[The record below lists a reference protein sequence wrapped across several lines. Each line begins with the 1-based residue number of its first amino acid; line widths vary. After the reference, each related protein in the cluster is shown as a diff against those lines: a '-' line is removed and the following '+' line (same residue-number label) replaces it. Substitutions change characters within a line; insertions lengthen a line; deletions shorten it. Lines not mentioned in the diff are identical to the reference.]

1 MKDRKITEWVIDNI
15 VPIIFIL
22 FTVVGF
28 SVSDDVPL
36 VFFVRELSS
45 RFFRNIILVLSLI
58 IPVIAGLGLN
68 FGMVIGA
75 MAAQSALVLVRFF
88 DIGGLP
94 GTLIWLALSFPV
106 ALRLGYF
113 TGKLYNKTR
122 GQEMIAG
129 LIVGFFANGVYQFV
143 FLYCV
148 GGLIKVPVGHPM
160 VKPDGVGLR
169 ATIDMGKPAEGGLQ
183 YALAGIAKVPLVW
196 ALLLAAVAGL
206 VVLFL
211 AYRKRR
217 ALNKTENKGGYLLK
231 AAALLAAAFF
241 LAGEIKGRSM
251 LMSVDLP
258 LVTLMI
264 VIIVCVMTQWIVET
278 KLGQDL
284 NSVGKSQYI
293 SKVSGIDVDRKR
305 IIAVMISTV
314 LAALG
319 QVIYLQDMGTF
330 NTYSSHE
337 QIGMFSV
344 AALLVGG
351 ASVTK
356 ASIWHAILGT
366 ALFNAMFIMSPEIG
380 QAVFGQVLLG
390 EYFRTFMVYGVI
402 GLALGIYVWK
412 TKRQKNLSVM
422 GGRSD
427 RASPLFL
434 EKQGGSSNCKQKGEV
449 L

>member
-1 MKDRKITEWVIDNI
+1 MRDRKITEWIIDNI
-15 VPIIFIL
+15 VPIIFVL
-22 FTVVGF
+22 FTIVGF

-36 VFFVRELSS
+36 VFFFRELSS
-45 RFFRNIILVLSLI
+45 RFFRNIILVLSLV

-68 FGMVIGA
+68 FGIVIGA
-75 MAAQSALVLVRFF
+75 MAAQAALVLVRFF
-88 DIGGLP
+88 DAGGIP
-94 GTLIWLALSFPV
+94 GTLLWFALSFPV
-106 ALRLGYF
+106 ALFLGYL
-113 TGKLYNKTR
+113 TGKLFNKTR

-148 GGLIKVPVGHPM
+148 GGLIKVPADHPM

-183 YALAGIAKVPLVW
+183 YAIDGIAKMPLVW
-196 ALLLAAVAGL
+196 ALLLASVIGL
-206 VVLFL
+206 VVLFFI
-211 AYRKRR
+211 YRKRR
-217 ALNKTENKGGYLLK
+217 MLNRAESKFGYYFK
-231 AAALLAAAFF
+231 AAVLLVAAFF
-241 LAGEIKGRSM
+241 LAGEIRGNTM
-251 LMSVDLP
+251 LMNVEIP
-258 LVTLMI
+258 LVTSVI
-264 VIIVCVMTQWIVET
+264 VVLVCIMTQWLVET
-278 KLGQDL
+278 KLGQDF

-305 IIAVMISTV
+305 IIAVMMSTV
-314 LAALG
+314 LAAFG
-319 QVIYLQDMGTF
+319 QIIYLQDMGTF

-351 ASVTK
+351 ASVAK
-356 ASIWHAILGT
+356 ANIGHAILGT
-366 ALFNAMFIMSPEIG
+366 ILFNAMFIISPEIG

-412 TKRQKNLSVM
+412 TNRQKSLLIIKEASNSVS
-422 GGRSD
+422 GY
-427 RASPLFL
+427 ASGNS
-434 EKQGGSSNCKQKGEV
+434 QEV
-449 L
+449 KN

>member
-1 MKDRKITEWVIDNI
+1 MNGRKVTAWIIDNI
-15 VPIIFIL
+15 VPIIFII

-36 VFFVRELSS
+36 VFFIRELAS

-68 FGMVIGA
+68 FGIVIGA
-75 MAAQSALVLVRFF
+75 MAAQSALVLVRFY
-88 DIGGLP
+88 DVGGIP
-94 GTLIWLALSFPV
+94 GTLLWFALSFPV
-106 ALRLGYF
+106 ALLLGYF

-129 LIVGFFANGVYQFV
+129 LIVGFFANGVYQFI

-148 GGLIKVPVGHPM
+148 GGLINVPADHPM

-183 YALAGIAKVPLVW
+183 YAIDGIAKMPLVW
-196 ALLLAAVAGL
+196 ALLLAAAAGL
-206 VVLFL
+206 VVLYL
-211 AYRKRR
+211 MYRKRR
-217 ALNKTENKGGYLLK
+217 TLNKTESKWGYYFKAVMLLV
-231 AAALLAAAFF
+231 AAFF
-241 LAGEIKGRSM
+241 LVGEIRGQSM
-251 LMSVDLP
+251 LMSVKIP
-258 LVTLMI
+258 LVTSVI
-264 VIIVCVMTQWIVET
+264 VVLVCVMTRWIVET
-278 KLGQDL
+278 KLGQDF

-305 IIAVMISTV
+305 IIAVMMSTV
-314 LAALG
+314 LAAFG
-319 QVIYLQDMGTF
+319 QIIYLQDMGTF

-351 ASVTK
+351 ASV
-356 ASIWHAILGT
+356 ARANIWHAVLGT
-366 ALFNAMFIMSPEIG
+366 ILFNAMFIISPEIG

-412 TKRQKNLSVM
+412 TNRQKGLLVIKENSDPVSVL
-422 GGRSD
+422 
-427 RASPLFL
+427 ASGNRQ
-434 EKQGGSSNCKQKGEV
+434 ETKN
-449 L
+449 

>member
-36 VFFVRELSS
+36 VFFIRELSS

-88 DIGGLP
+88 DIGGIP
-94 GTLIWLALSFPV
+94 GTLIWLVLSFPV
-106 ALRLGYF
+106 ALLLGYF

-148 GGLIKVPVGHPM
+148 GGLIKVPAGHPM

-196 ALLLAAVAGL
+196 ALLLAALAGL

-217 ALNKTENKGGYLLK
+217 ALNKTENRGGYFLK

-241 LAGEIKGRSM
+241 LAGEISGRSM

-258 LVTLMI
+258 VVTLMI
-264 VIIVCVMTQWIVET
+264 VIIVCIMTQWIVET